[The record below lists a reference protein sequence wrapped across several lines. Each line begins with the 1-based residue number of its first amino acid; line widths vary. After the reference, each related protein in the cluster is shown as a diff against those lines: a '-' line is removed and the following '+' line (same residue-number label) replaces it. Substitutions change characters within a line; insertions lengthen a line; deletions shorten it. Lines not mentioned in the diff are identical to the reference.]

1 MSKNDYIQVVTAV
14 DKKAEGKIIAEQ
26 LVKEKLA
33 ACVQL
38 LGPVESIYFWDDKLA
53 CSEEWLCLIKSR
65 KDIYKRIEKRL
76 IELHSYD
83 EPEILVFP
91 VVKGSLSYLEW
102 IDSQICSEGSGDR
115 L

>member
-1 MSKNDYIQVVTAV
+1 MSKNDYIQVITAV
-14 DKKAEGKIIAEQ
+14 DKKSEGKIIAEQ

-38 LGPVESIYFWDDKLA
+38 LGPVESTYFWDDQLC

-65 KDIYKRIEKRL
+65 KDIYKRVEKRL

-83 EPEILVFP
+83 EPEIIFSVIE
-91 VVKGSLSYLEW
+91 GSSGYLKW
-102 IDSQICSEGSGDR
+102 LDSQICSEGSVDR